1 MHLRRAFGFLSLSAV
16 TSLIISACTA
26 AQPIVQ
32 QPAQTAQPAQSN
44 APVVQTVVV
53 TAPPLVV
60 TGDAPA
66 QPAAHGAF
74 TVPNPKLS
82 DVRVRQALMYCTN
95 RPELIQ
101 SVYPLS
107 TPEEQQQLV
116 MNTFIPPTHWAYA
129 GDANITLY
137 PFDAEKGKHLL
148 DEAGWTLP
156 ANGGE
161 FRTNAA
167 GDELFFKFTT
177 TNAAFR
183 QTWAAVWESQ
193 MANCGVRIIRQ
204 HVPSTWWFGDTTGN
218 SRRDFELGA
227 WAWTGKPDP
236 TGQTLYACDQIPF
249 PDNGWVGQN
258 YMGWCNE
265 TASKNINLANNT
277 LSKEERIAA
286 YKVVQ
291 QEYTKDMV
299 SMPLFLR
306 SNVFS
311 INPNMQGFN
320 PQVGDENYI
329 YNIDQWE
336 IPGKDTIVLG
346 WTQEPASMWTLV
358 ESAQV
363 AVWAYALIGGLPFTS
378 PNYDYTSAVQNPL
391 GRIEDGQ
398 ATNDDVDVKA
408 GDKIYDATGSMVEL
422 ANGIKVKDA
431 AGNEVEF
438 TGVPLKMKQLTT
450 HILYDKNL
458 KWSDGQPLK
467 KADFELGWKIDCAR
481 DSGATSFITCDQ
493 VQDIEFLDNGFKVT
507 YLPGVQTPIY
517 FTGGSPFTFYPSHRV
532 IESDGPYKGKT
543 LAEVPAKD
551 WSTLPEIAER
561 PIDVGPYV
569 LKEWVKGE
577 KMVFEANPYWYKGA
591 PKTRNIVI
599 SFIAPENAEAQLI
612 GGQVDVLDFTTLTAL
627 SETLDKA
634 AKAGTVK
641 NLVLPS
647 GSWEHID
654 FNLYLP

>member
-1 MHLRRAFGFLSLSAV
+1 MNLRRPFGFLSLAAI
-16 TSLIISACTA
+16 TSLIVTACTA

-32 QPAQTAQPAQSN
+32 QPAQQN
-44 APVVQTVVV
+44 ANTVQTIVV
-53 TAPPLVV
+53 TATP
-60 TGDAPA
+60 GAI
-66 QPAAHGAF
+66 PAAAGQSPAAARGAF
-74 TVPNPKLS
+74 TVPNPKLE
-82 DVRVRQALMYCTN
+82 DIRVRQALMYCTN
-95 RPELIQ
+95 RPELIK
-101 SVYPLS
+101 SVYPLA
-107 TPEEQQQLV
+107 TPEEQQQQI

-129 GDANITLY
+129 GNANVKIY
-137 PFDAEKGKHLL
+137 AFDPDQGKKLL
-148 DEAGWTLP
+148 DEAGWTMP
-156 ANGGE
+156 ANGGD

-183 QTWAAVWESQ
+183 QTWGAVWETQ

-204 HVPSTWWFGDTTGN
+204 HVPSAWWFGDTTGN

-249 PDNGWVGQN
+249 PENGWVGQN
-258 YMGWCNE
+258 YMGWCNQE
-265 TASKNINLANNT
+265 ASQNINLANNT
-277 LSKEERIAA
+277 LVRDERIAA

-291 QEYTKDMV
+291 KDYTEDMV

-306 SNVFS
+306 SDVFS
-311 INPNMQGFN
+311 INPNLQGFK

-336 IPGKDTIVLG
+336 IPGKDTIVMG

-378 PNYDYTSAVQNPL
+378 PNYDYTPAIQNPL

-398 ATNDDVDVKA
+398 ATNDDVEVKA
-408 GDKIYDATGSMVEL
+408 GDKVYDATGSLVEL
-422 ANGIKVKDA
+422 ASGIKVKDA
-431 AGNEVEF
+431 TGKDVEF
-438 TGVPLKMKQLTT
+438 TGAPLKMKQITT
-450 HILYDKNL
+450 HILYDAKL

-467 KADFELGWKIDCAR
+467 KADFELGWKIDCAK
-481 DSGATSFITCDQ
+481 DSGATSFIICDQ
-493 VQDIEFLDNGFKVT
+493 TQNIEFLDNGFKVT
-507 YLPGVQTPIY
+507 YLPGVQNPIY
-517 FTGGSPFTFYPSHRV
+517 FTGGSPFTYYPSHRI

-551 WSTLPEIAER
+551 WSTLPEIAQK

-591 PKTRNIVI
+591 PKTKNIVI

-627 SETLDKA
+627 SEALA
-634 AKAGTVK
+634 NAEKAGTVK
-641 NLVLPS
+641 NIVEPS